1 MEFRILTSKD
11 KEEAVAL
18 AVQLE
23 PDTYTV
29 EMLNPLFDEMF
40 AHDGHRAFGVFEE
53 GTMVGWS
60 TGWLSTR
67 FYCGRQ
73 LELDNVVT
81 DANRRSQGIGKFL
94 VEKILEWCVENKLDA
109 VELNAYIPNKRAH
122 SFYENLGFNP
132 VGIHFQKKL

>member
-1 MEFRILTSKD
+1 MDFRILTPD
-11 KEEAVAL
+11 HKEEAVAL

-23 PDTYTV
+23 PETYTV

-40 AHDGHRAFGVFEE
+40 AHEGHRAFGVYE
-53 GTMVGWS
+53 GEKLLGWS

-81 DANRRSQGIGKFL
+81 DVNRRSQGVGKFL
-94 VEKILEWCVENKLDA
+94 VENILAWCVENKIDT

-122 SFYENLGFNP
+122 HFYENLGFNP